1 MTDKDRELTEIL
13 YEMDCA
19 ERAVR
24 RARLGL
30 TPEDPLEAM
39 KRLGELA
46 RELDEIGRSAA
57 PLRRDN
63 SN

>member
-1 MTDKDRELTEIL
+1 MDDKPRELTEIL
-13 YEMDCA
+13 YEMDRA

-24 RARLGL
+24 HARLGL

-46 RELDEIGRSAA
+46 RELEAFGRQGQN
-57 PLRRDN
+57 RV
-63 SN
+63 